1 MQNMVEYGI
10 LSIAVFCDDHSCIQI
25 DFLYIYEIMRSDS
38 GKDGSMPMQNGV
50 PESFQECLG
59 QLMEER
65 ALSAGLLA
73 DMLQYKSKT
82 TLLRVLQGK
91 AGVRCV
97 SNVYADLCR
106 CEVLHLTE
114 EEIDRL
120 QVAYDVELWGL
131 ENYRARSEMRRFM
144 RKSGTKQNPMWIQCM
159 DGSTVLLEELFARFV
174 PNDTK
179 VSLEADEVAVQDN
192 NAIPVEHLEMFV
204 LSSGYP
210 YVMHVLAGLL
220 RRLGNRVHVRQLLQL
235 NGDTARTVRLIRCLL
250 PVLPYHNHEVFT
262 IRQEDFSHDPI
273 YSYGIG
279 RALILR
285 ATLPDGQ
292 TREFQILIRDEH
304 SGAILESPKLWDYWM
319 RYLDIYMQRGS
330 PMKSQ
335 VPDLRDYLQM
345 LEYYGEIEKGREM
358 LVFKGDVCFDYVP
371 VDILVNSIEAQSF
384 TEEGL
389 SQLVKVLPKLRIVQE
404 KRFQNVVSK
413 REPTHWIAS
422 SHKLREMA
430 ETGKMQSH
438 FFGMRP
444 FTLEERIRIF
454 QLLLRMVEENP
465 YFHMYM
471 LLPEEAD
478 LLDMDIAYMVGRGIQ
493 IIASDTD
500 YSMENGWSETMLTE
514 CSFCDLYQE
523 FFMEELIPNHT
534 YAPEKSAEILREIL
548 QEMEEKRDA

>member
-1 MQNMVEYGI
+1 
-10 LSIAVFCDDHSCIQI
+10 
-25 DFLYIYEIMRSDS
+25 
-38 GKDGSMPMQNGV
+38 MPIQNGV

-131 ENYRARSEMRRFM
+131 ENYRARSEMRRFL
-144 RKSGTKQNPMWIQCM
+144 RPHSIKQYPMWIQCM
-159 DGSTVLLEELFARFV
+159 DGSSVLLEELFARFV
-174 PNDTK
+174 AVDG
-179 VSLEADEVAVQDN
+179 VAVQDG
-192 NAIPVEHLEMFV
+192 NAIQDSHAIQVEHLEMFV

-220 RRLGNRVHVRQLLQL
+220 GRLRCRVHVRQLLQL
-235 NGDTARTVRLIRCLL
+235 NGDTARTVRLIRCLQ
-250 PVLPYHNHEVFT
+250 PVLPYHNHEVYT

-285 ATLPDGQ
+285 ATLPGGG

-304 SGAILESPKLWDYWM
+304 GGAVLESPGLWDYWM
-319 RYLDIYMQRGS
+319 HYLDAYIQRGC

-335 VPDLRDYLQM
+335 LPDLRDYLQM
-345 LEYYGEIEKGREM
+345 LEYYGEIEKGREI
-358 LVFKGDVCFDYVP
+358 LLFKRDICFDYVP
-371 VDILVNSIEAQSF
+371 VDILVGAIEAQSF
-384 TEEGL
+384 TEEEYC
-389 SQLVKVLPKLRIVQE
+389 QLMMVLPQLRAVQE
-404 KRFQNVVSK
+404 RRFQNIASK

-422 SHKLREMA
+422 PRMLREMA

-444 FTLEERIRIF
+444 FTWEERIRIF
-454 QLLLRMVEENP
+454 QLLLHRVQENP
-465 YFHMYM
+465 YFHLYM
-471 LLPEEAD
+471 LLPEEED
-478 LLDMDIAYMVGRGIQ
+478 NLVDMDMAYMVGLGIQ

-514 CSFCDLYQE
+514 PSFCELYRE
-523 FFMEELIPNHT
+523 FFTEELIPSYT
-534 YAPEKSAEILREIL
+534 YAPEQSVVILREII
-548 QEMEEKRDA
+548 QEMEEKRDAQK

>member
-1 MQNMVEYGI
+1 
-10 LSIAVFCDDHSCIQI
+10 
-25 DFLYIYEIMRSDS
+25 
-38 GKDGSMPMQNGV
+38 MPMQNGV

-59 QLMEER
+59 HLMEER

-106 CEVLHLTE
+106 CEALHLTE

-131 ENYRARSEMRRFM
+131 ENYRARLEMRRFF
-144 RKSGTKQNPMWIQCM
+144 RKHSIKQYPMEIRYV
-159 DGSTVLLEELFARFV
+159 DGRTVLLEELFARFV
-174 PNDTK
+174 DAEERT
-179 VSLEADEVAVQDN
+179 VQDSD
-192 NAIPVEHLEMFV
+192 AIPVEHLEMFV

-210 YVMHVLAGLL
+210 YVMHVLARLL
-220 RRLGNRVHVRQLLQL
+220 GRLGSRVHVKQLLQL
-235 NGDTARTVRLIRCLL
+235 NGDTARTVRLIRCLQ

-279 RALILR
+279 CALILQ
-285 ATLPDGQ
+285 ATLPGGG

-304 SGAILESPKLWDYWM
+304 TGVVLESPGLWAYWM
-319 RYLDIYMQRGS
+319 QYLDAYTQRCC

-345 LEYYGEIEKGREM
+345 LEYYGEIEKGREI
-358 LVFKGDVCFDYVP
+358 LLFKGDICFDFVP
-371 VDILVNSIEAQSF
+371 VDILVGSIAEHSF
-384 TEEGL
+384 TEEALG
-389 SQLVKVLPKLRIVQE
+389 QLMSVLPHLRAVQE
-404 KRFQNVVSK
+404 KRLQNMVSK
-413 REPTHWIAS
+413 REETHWIAS
-422 SHKLREMA
+422 PAKLREMA
-430 ETGKMQSH
+430 ETGRMQSH

-454 QLLLRMVEENP
+454 QLLLRMVEDNP
-465 YFHMYM
+465 YFHLYM
-471 LLPEEAD
+471 FLPEEEEN
-478 LLDMDIAYMVGRGIQ
+478 LVNMDMAYMVGLGIQ

-514 CSFCDLYQE
+514 QSFCDLYRE
-523 FFMEELIPNHT
+523 YFMEELIPNHT
-534 YAPEKSAEILREIL
+534 YAPAQTAVILREIL
-548 QEMEEKRDA
+548 RKMEEKRDAEKKS

>member
-1 MQNMVEYGI
+1 M
-10 LSIAVFCDDHSCIQI
+10 ST
-25 DFLYIYEIMRSDS
+25 RS
-38 GKDGSMPMQNGV
+38 GV
-50 PESFQECLG
+50 PDSFQECLG

-65 ALSAGLLA
+65 ELSAGLLA

-97 SNVYADLCR
+97 GNVYADLCR
-106 CEVLHLTE
+106 CEALRLTE

-131 ENYRARSEMRRFM
+131 ENYRARSEMRRFL
-144 RKSGTKQNPMWIQCM
+144 RPHSNKQHPMWIQCM
-159 DGSTVLLEELFARFV
+159 DGDTISLEELFARFV
-174 PNDTK
+174 PCDT
-179 VSLEADEVAVQDN
+179 EAALAGDK
-192 NAIPVEHLEMFV
+192 IPVAHLEMFV

-220 RRLGNRVHVRQLLQL
+220 GRLRCRIHVRQLMQL
-235 NGDTARTVRLIRCLL
+235 NGDTARTVRMIRCLL
-250 PVLPYHNHEVFT
+250 PVLPYHNHEAFY
-262 IRQEDFSHDPI
+262 IRQEDISHDPI

-285 ATLPDGQ
+285 ATLPDGT
-292 TREFQILIRDEH
+292 TREFQVLIRDEH
-304 SGAILESPKLWDYWM
+304 TGAIFEAPGLWDYWA
-319 RYLDIYMQRGS
+319 RYMETYIQRGY

-345 LEYYGEIEKGREM
+345 LEYYGEIEKGREI
-358 LVFKGDVCFDYVP
+358 LLFKGDVCFDYVP
-371 VDILVNSIEAQSF
+371 VDILVGAIAAESF
-384 TEEGL
+384 TPKEL
-389 SQLVKVLPKLRIVQE
+389 SKLTTVLPQLRAVQE
-404 KRFQNVVSK
+404 KRFQNVVAK

-422 SHKLREMA
+422 PRRLREMA
-430 ETGKMQSH
+430 ETGKMKSH

-444 FTLEERIRIF
+444 FNIEERIRIF

-471 LLPEEAD
+471 LLPEEEGN
-478 LLDMDIAYMVGRGIQ
+478 LLDMDIAYMVGLGIQ
-493 IIASDTD
+493 IIAADTD

-514 CSFCDLYQE
+514 RSFCDLYRE
-523 FFMEELIPNHT
+523 FFMEELIPNYT
-534 YAPEKSAEILREIL
+534 YAPEQTAVILREIIR
-548 QEMEEKRDA
+548 EMEEKRDAQKRCVTANG